1 MDLFTADDVLDE
13 ATCKWIQ
20 RAMDA
25 GSHAPAEVL
34 HDAIDVEVA
43 TRRATDIEV
52 GDDVIAM
59 VESRLD
65 AHREA
70 IAAFFGVRLD
80 GREGCGFLRYD
91 AGGFYGPH
99 IDRADVPSWPDA
111 ARRAITMVVFL
122 NSSSDADVDGEFAGG
137 CLRLFP
143 HGLDA
148 KSIDVSARRG
158 TLVAFLASI
167 PHEVTPVTRGR
178 RDTIIDWCY

>member
-1 MDLFTADDVLDE
+1 MDLFTADDALDE
-13 ATCKWIQ
+13 ATCKRIQ

-25 GSHAPAEVL
+25 GSQEPAAVL
-34 HDAIDVEVA
+34 HDAIDVAVGA
-43 TRRATDIEV
+43 RRATDIEV
-52 GDDVIAM
+52 ADDVIAM
-59 VESRLD
+59 VESCLD
-65 AHREA
+65 THRDA
-70 IAAFFGVRLD
+70 IAAFFGVRLER
-80 GREGCGFLRYD
+80 REGCGFLRYE

-99 IDRADVPSWPDA
+99 VDRADVPSWPDA

-122 NSSSDADVDGEFAGG
+122 NSSSDAAPDGEFAGG

-167 PHEVTPVTRGR
+167 PHEVTPLTRGR
-178 RDTIIDWCY
+178 RDTIVDWCY

>member
-25 GSHAPAEVL
+25 GSYAPAAVL
-34 HDAIDVEVA
+34 HEAIDVEVGA
-43 TRRATDIEV
+43 RRATEIEV
-52 GDDVIAM
+52 GEDVITL
-59 VESRLD
+59 VESCLD
-65 AHREA
+65 AHRDA
-70 IAAFFGVRLD
+70 IAAFFGVPLD
-80 GREGCGFLRYD
+80 GREGCGFLRYE

-99 IDRADVPSWPDA
+99 VDRADVLSWPDA

-122 NSSSDADVDGEFAGG
+122 NSSSDTDSDGEFTGG

-143 HGLDA
+143 DGLDS
-148 KSIDVSARRG
+148 KSIDVTARRG
-158 TLVAFLASI
+158 TLVAFLAST

-178 RDTIIDWCY
+178 RDTVVDWCY

>member
-1 MDLFTADDVLDE
+1 MGLFTADDVLDE

-52 GDDVIAM
+52 GDEVIAM

-80 GREGCGFLRYD
+80 GREGCGFLRYES
-91 AGGFYGPH
+91 GGFYGPH

-111 ARRAITMVVFL
+111 ARRAITMILFL
-122 NSSSDADVDGEFAGG
+122 NSSSDADSDGEFAGG

-148 KSIDVSARRG
+148 KSIDVTARRG
-158 TLVAFLASI
+158 TLVAFLAST

-178 RDTIIDWCY
+178 RDTIVDWCY